1 VEDTKAVIKALHERE
16 GEKQGDAFVFLLFIM
31 GGIMRGIIGAG
42 QMFALVT
49 KGYRFD
55 IVVGNSIGAI
65 VAAYCLCSTATL
77 VKGLNLFIRES
88 SKHIFVWKP
97 WRFGLKRPVIID
109 MDAIF
114 NLIRRGEYSLDMG
127 ELFQN
132 LNESG
137 TRFYVGVTDEDGNY
151 VLLDLREL
159 GLEAIL
165 ASMALFAKVEIL
177 GKLYGDGG
185 RYQVPIKQILE
196 HFKEVT
202 HVLILANVL
211 EEEKDKMTLGQ
222 LWNEAKE
229 LIVWWKSSRATRKAI
244 KEALRKNTLNKL
256 NDINSGRTIGVLYA
270 PVKLD
275 SLELDPRVLKK
286 AFIDAFRG
294 TLDILQKIEA
304 GR

>member
-1 VEDTKAVIKALHERE
+1 
-16 GEKQGDAFVFLLFIM
+16 M
-31 GGIMRGIIGAG
+31 
-42 QMFALVT
+42 
-49 KGYRFD
+49 
-55 IVVGNSIGAI
+55 
-65 VAAYCLCSTATL
+65 
-77 VKGLNLFIRES
+77 
-88 SKHIFVWKP
+88 
-97 WRFGLKRPVIID
+97 KRPVIID